1 MRMIIGVRSKRK
13 IPKWMIILSFLGV
26 IAVLVWGGILFSA
39 PGRREVQ
46 RLTINVIDFD
56 KLRDGIYVGE
66 YIGTKD
72 HSRDTKVQASISMGS
87 ISGIKILKG
96 AIDKNGK
103 PLKLKGGISIGDLF
117 RHVIESQSL
126 QVDVISGATLT
137 SKAHLKALENALVQA
152 KTK

>member
-1 MRMIIGVRSKRK
+1 MNIVVRSKRK
-13 IPKWMIILSFLGV
+13 ISMWMVILIIFVV
-26 IAVLVWGGILFSA
+26 IVVIVWGGILLSA

-46 RLTINVIDFD
+46 KLTIDVIDFQ
-56 KLRDGIYVGE
+56 KLRDGTYVGE

-72 HSRDTKVQASISMGS
+72 HSRDTKVQASISEGQ
-87 ISGIKILKG
+87 ILDIKILKG
-96 AIDKNGK
+96 ALDKNGN
-103 PLKLKGGISIGDLF
+103 PLKMKGGISIGDLF

-137 SKAHLKALENALVQA
+137 SKAHLKALENALEQA